1 MLARRGPGSVRQV
14 RTTTPPRSG
23 ADGAGGSGDIQ
34 AGKVDFRRER
44 WRGHR
49 EKVRAEIVEAAFRAI
64 DRHGPDVSL
73 REIAAEAG
81 TGKPKIYRHFED
93 KADLFRAIS
102 RRFRDLL
109 GAAIF
114 ANVDFAEDAT
124 REVLGRAV
132 REYVTLVEAHPNVMR
147 FIMQDRFPEP
157 AEPAVSGLNEGREI
171 TLAVA
176 EMFDRQLPDMHLDR
190 AVLELAAAAAF
201 GSVSVATDWWL
212 GRDPDSPR
220 RMPVADFVA
229 HLSTLVQGTVA
240 GTAEMLGIDLD
251 LDRPIRLAGPRAAGP
266 V

>member
-1 MLARRGPGSVRQV
+1 MLARPGTGSVLQV
-14 RTTTPPRSG
+14 RTTSSPP
-23 ADGAGGSGDIQ
+23 
-34 AGKVDFRRER
+34 VDRRKER

-64 DRHGPDVSL
+64 DDHGPDASL

-102 RRFRDLL
+102 SRFRDLL
-109 GAAIF
+109 GASIF
-114 ANVDFAEDAT
+114 ANVDFAEDPT

-132 REYVTLVEAHPNVMR
+132 AEYVALVEAHPNVMR
-147 FIMQDRFPEP
+147 FIMRDRFPEP
-157 AEPAVSGLNEGREI
+157 AEPAATGLNEGRKI

-176 EMFDRQLPDMHLDR
+176 EMFDQQLPDMDLDH

-212 GRDPDSPR
+212 GPDPDSPR
-220 RMPVADFVA
+220 RMPSADFVA
-229 HLSTLVQGTVA
+229 HLTTILLGTVA
-240 GTAEMLGIDLD
+240 GTAEMLGITLD
-251 LDRPIRLAGPRAAGP
+251 LDRPIRLAEPRDTP
-266 V
+266 